1 MTTIEGDPNRVT
13 PIRVQVVRFDI
24 PFLQLVWL
32 LIKVAI
38 AAIPAAI
45 VFAMV
50 MGVITT
56 VIGLMFSGLFG
67 SFLNGIFSGGRW
79 I

>member
-1 MTTIEGDPNRVT
+1 MTTIEAT
-13 PIRVQVVRFDI
+13 PSRESLLRVQVVKFDI

-32 LIKVAI
+32 LIKLAI

-45 VFAMV
+45 IFGLV
-50 MGVITT
+50 MA
-56 VIGLMFSGLFG
+56 VIGAMLGFFFGGLFNP
-67 SFLNGIFSGGRW
+67 SRW